1 MENTTVESTV
11 ELVLFNGFI
20 NDVTMKENE
29 CIFSK
34 FVDDVKLQESSKS
47 ARKQGCDSETWV
59 HIYYMHV

>member
-1 MENTTVESTV
+1 M

-47 ARKQGCDSETWV
+47 VRKQGCDSETWV